1 MRLAASSSM
10 RVPVSPT
17 ARSLFVLGLV
27 SLVGCVSPFG
37 DDGGG
42 GGGGGHGCTLIGCVN
57 GAQMSVTVD
66 ASADWLR
73 TSTLEVCRNGVC
85 GHATPSQLPTAT
97 GSGTGAQLTGAL
109 TGSLTVWTASTGF
122 RLDLQI
128 GLGEPSSSFANG
140 DTYTVK
146 LTGADG
152 AVAGSFDR
160 TATYV
165 DSYPNGKDCDPTPC
179 REATLEGASIHV
191 P

>member
-1 MRLAASSSM
+1 MHAPGSHI
-10 RVPVSPT
+10 
-17 ARSLFVLGLV
+17 ARSLFVLAIATIA
-27 SLVGCVSPFG
+27 GCVSPFG
-37 DDGGG
+37 DDGDGG
-42 GGGGGHGCTLIGCVN
+42 GGGPHGCTLIGCVN

-73 TSTLEVCRNGVC
+73 GSTLEVCRNGVC
-85 GHATPSQLPTAT
+85 GHSTPTQLPTST
-97 GSGTGAQLTGAL
+97 GSGTGAALTGAL
-109 TGSLTVWTASTGF
+109 TGSITISTTSTGF

-128 GLGEPSSSFANG
+128 GLGDPSSAFANG

-146 LTGADG
+146 LAGADG

-179 REATLEGASIHV
+179 RLATLEGAAIHV